1 MHKYYNII
9 IVFIILLQ
17 KVEPM
22 NITWSKLLLIAL
34 LSFAIFLIYQTYNEW
49 KIKEPYESPK
59 QRRHRQEK
67 EAAQRR
73 EAVERNRQNAERI
86 RKQMEAIRIQQLI
99 SQADSLV
106 RPPNFFRWFGRPM
119 AVSDASKIQATK
131 LLSQIPKNYT
141 LTPSQSYQILG
152 ITEIIAK

>member
-1 MHKYYNII
+1 
-9 IVFIILLQ
+9 
-17 KVEPM
+17 M
-22 NITWSKLLLIAL
+22 NIAISILLLIAL
-34 LSFAIFLIYQTYNEW
+34 LSFVIFLMHRKYNEW

-59 QRRHRQEK
+59 QRRHRQER
-67 EAAQRR
+67 EEAQRR

-86 RKQMEAIRIQQLI
+86 RKHMEAIRIQQLI

-106 RPPNFFRWFGRPM
+106 RPPMFSRWFGRPM
-119 AVSDASKIQATK
+119 AVTDASKIQATR